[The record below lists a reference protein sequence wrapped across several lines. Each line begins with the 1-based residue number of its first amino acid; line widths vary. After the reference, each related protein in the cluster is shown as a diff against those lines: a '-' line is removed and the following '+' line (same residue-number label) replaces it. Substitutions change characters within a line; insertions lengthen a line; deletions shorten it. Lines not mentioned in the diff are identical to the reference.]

1 MICKNCG
8 AIIKNN
14 EEYCRR
20 CGSLVITF
28 NDKKNKDLQN
38 ICVENNLKGKFKS
51 LLNLFLKNE
60 KINYDINK
68 INKNNK
74 LSYKNIQNIDKQFSK
89 KINEY
94 KKNYLK

>member
-51 LLNLFLKNE
+51 LLNLFSKNE

>member
-20 CGSLVITF
+20 CGSLVIIF
-28 NDKKNKDLQN
+28 NDKKNKDLEN

-51 LLNLFLKNE
+51 LFNLFSRNE
-60 KINYDINK
+60 KSNHDTNK

-89 KINEY
+89 KINEH